1 MYIKSCEGEEK
12 KSLVKASKLILC
24 SREKVLV
31 LIWDSEIFVFTGDG
45 FSFISGLTEI
55 LCSPENPPLLLII
68 KLYRR
73 VFVFTGVDSVE
84 NRIIIAKERR
94 RSE

>member
-1 MYIKSCEGEEK
+1 MKVK
-12 KSLVKASKLILC
+12 KENPMKASKLILC
-24 SREKVLV
+24 SQEKVLV
-31 LIWDSEIFVFTGDG
+31 LILGSEIFVFTGDG
-45 FSFISGLTEI
+45 FSLISGFTEI
-55 LCSPENPPLLLII
+55 LCSPENPPILLII